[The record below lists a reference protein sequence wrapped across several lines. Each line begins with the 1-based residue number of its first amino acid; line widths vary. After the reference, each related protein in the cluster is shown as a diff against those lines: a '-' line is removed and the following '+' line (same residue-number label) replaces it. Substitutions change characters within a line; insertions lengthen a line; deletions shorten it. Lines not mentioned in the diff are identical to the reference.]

1 MEKDKP
7 HKMTMDTLLNFDNLL
22 EALEQYQT
30 AFRNALQDSY
40 IIDDRLASG
49 RLLNSVEL
57 EDIQIDGHTY
67 TVSLRLADYWAYMEY
82 GVNGNEKDRQS
93 PFSYRDKMP
102 PVSKILEWVKVKPV
116 LPKRDKNNRLPTPS
130 GLAYVI
136 AKSIQ
141 RKGIEGTHNM
151 RKTAEEINDEW
162 IPKISEAVTKDLSK
176 SVGLIIREG
185 LNIED

>member
-1 MEKDKP
+1 
-7 HKMTMDTLLNFDNLL
+7 MDTLLNFDNLL
-22 EALEQYQT
+22 ETLEQYQV

-40 IIDDRLASG
+40 IMDDRLASG
-49 RLLNSVEL
+49 NLLNSAEL
-57 EDIQIDGHTY
+57 EDIEIDGYTY

-82 GVNGNEKDRQS
+82 GVNGNEKDRES
-93 PFSYRDKMP
+93 PFSFRDKMP

-151 RKTAEEINDEW
+151 RKTAEQINDEW
-162 IPKISEAVTKDLSK
+162 IPKIAAAVTKDLSK
-176 SVGLIIREG
+176 SVGLIIKEG
-185 LNIED
+185 LNVPE